1 MKKLIIK
8 ELQLCSLKE
17 KKAKCLPLDPKKNL
31 IIGGND
37 TGKSCL
43 MKSIYHAFGADVK
56 FEPAWESADVKSL
69 VTFTVDNGQT
79 YSILRDQR
87 TFSVFDSNMN
97 HLKTFTSVTKG
108 LGPYLADMFDFKLRL
123 PTKGNSQDAMPTPAF
138 MFLPFYI
145 DQDKGWN
152 RSFDS
157 FERLQQFSDWRTPT
171 IEFHTGIRPNEYY
184 ATKIEIKS
192 KIIKRDE
199 IQSEVNATDAIL
211 FKHRERYKDLPF
223 DIDFDA
229 FRKEVDELLVR
240 AEIVKSE
247 EEKFRSDLR
256 ELYDEKHVVSH
267 QLSSVSKALQVA
279 EKDFKF
285 TVENPDEEIECP
297 ICHTTFDNR
306 FADRIE
312 IAKDVNEFDQLLNEL
327 QQRALQIEASIK
339 DLKIKTEPL
348 KSELFRI
355 NAILSEKRKTIEL
368 RDLIK
373 AEGRRE
379 LIDDLKGQRDLLLGK
394 LRDLQAE
401 IDALSEKLKSYEN
414 KDQRNRVVSS
424 YFLATK
430 RYLNDLDVHNIAEEK
445 FKKVSSVIEKSGSDK
460 PRALLA
466 YFFGILEAIKQH
478 STFMLCPIVVDSPNQ
493 QAQDKTNIKNIL
505 EVIRDKAPSDCQVI
519 LAVEGLHGVKF
530 NWNTI
535 ELKTKL
541 SVLGEEVYPAV
552 SSLFKTLMEKR
563 VAE

>member
-17 KKAKCLPLDPKKNL
+17 KKAKCLLLDPTKNL
-31 IIGGND
+31 ILGGND

-123 PTKGNSQDAMPTPAF
+123 STKGNSQDAMPTPAF

-192 KIIKRDE
+192 KITKRDE

-229 FRKEVDELLVR
+229 FRKELDELLVR
-240 AEIVKSE
+240 AEAVKSE
-247 EEKFRSDLR
+247 EEKFRSHLR

-267 QLSSVSKALQVA
+267 QLSSVSKALQVS

-327 QQRALQIEASIK
+327 QQRGLQIEASIK

-355 NAILSEKRKTIEL
+355 NAILSEKKKTIEL

-401 IDALSEKLKSYEN
+401 IDVLSVKLKSYEDKN
-414 KDQRNRVVSS
+414 QRNRVVSS

-552 SSLFKTLMEKR
+552 SRLFKTLMEKR